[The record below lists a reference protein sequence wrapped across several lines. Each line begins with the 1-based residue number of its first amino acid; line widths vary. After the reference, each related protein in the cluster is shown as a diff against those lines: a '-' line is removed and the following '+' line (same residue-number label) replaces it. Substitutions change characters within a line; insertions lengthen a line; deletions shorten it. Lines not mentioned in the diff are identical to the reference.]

1 MVFLQYVF
9 QHVYMTLPGLHAFT
23 GSDTTATFFNEGM
36 KKAQDTW
43 CVFPAAIYFFNML
56 SSPITDEME
65 LGSCEKVLH
74 EFVNRLYGLVSVGQS
89 VYQGPNQDENY
100 LGIPKYPQKFWLPL
114 KIFSHLSSRF
124 FFIKTAYPFFN
135 RTKLTMPDLPVLLT
149 IFKYGLLCFVAKNSA
164 NMIPLMNIYI
174 IHFLF
179 LIEKNIYI

>member
-9 QHVYMTLPGLHAFT
+9 QHVFQTLPGFYAFT
-23 GSDTTATFFNEGM
+23 GSGTTASFFIKGK
-36 KKAQDTW
+36 KKAWDIW
-43 CVFPAAIYFFNML
+43 CVFPAATHFFNML

-74 EFVNRLYGLVSVGQS
+74 EFVSRLCGLGNVGQS
-89 VYQGPNQDENY
+89 VYQGPNLDENY

-135 RTKLTMPDLPVLLT
+135 RTKMTMPDLPVLLT

-174 IHFLF
+174 IHF
-179 LIEKNIYI
+179 